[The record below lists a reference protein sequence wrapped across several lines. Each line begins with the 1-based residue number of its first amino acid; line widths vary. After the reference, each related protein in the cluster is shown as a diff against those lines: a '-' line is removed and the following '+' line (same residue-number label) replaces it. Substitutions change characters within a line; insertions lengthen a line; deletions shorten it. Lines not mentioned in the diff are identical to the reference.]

1 MISTRSQTD
10 IAARI
15 RDVTEDRLST
25 TDKAQLALIDAE
37 LQLLNN
43 FKATFGQIN
52 LVDLQNKCN
61 QLKRALRYTER
72 ETEFDLHC
80 LHWYVLKW
88 FLRMR

>member
-15 RDVTEDRLST
+15 RDVTEDRRLT

-43 FKATFGQIN
+43 LSATFGQID
-52 LVDLQNKCN
+52 LVDLQNKCSE
-61 QLKRALRYTER
+61 LKLALRYTAR
-72 ETEFDLHC
+72 KTEFDLYSLRWH
-80 LHWYVLKW
+80 VLKW
-88 FLRMR
+88 FLLLR

>member
-25 TDKAQLALIDAE
+25 TDKTQLALIEAE

-43 FKATFGQIN
+43 FKATFGQID
-52 LVDLQNKCN
+52 LTDLQNKCN
-61 QLKRALRYTER
+61 QLKRSLRYTER

-80 LHWYVLKW
+80 LRWYVLKW